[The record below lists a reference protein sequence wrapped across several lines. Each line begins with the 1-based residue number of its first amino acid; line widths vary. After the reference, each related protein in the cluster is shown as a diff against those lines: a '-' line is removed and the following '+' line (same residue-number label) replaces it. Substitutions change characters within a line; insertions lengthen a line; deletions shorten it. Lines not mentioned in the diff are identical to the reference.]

1 MAKVLNVRI
10 SDAMAA
16 KLETLAQKTK
26 RPKSFY
32 LKEMLEQYIDEY
44 ADAYLAL
51 ERLNDKNSK
60 YLTTKEL
67 EKRLEL

>member
-16 KLETLAQKTK
+16 KLDTLAQKTK